1 MRILDPI
8 SNNLSLGT
16 DEYSDTIGIV
26 FKTDEEIGAPQL
38 GVIIPKFMLGY
49 TFKNGDKATE
59 ESISVKGKKCIN
71 EDSNSYWDSSIIL
84 KNYITV
90 DPLLNQNQA
99 MAKYTVG
106 DKVLISMI
114 DNDIKTLAFLP
125 YSINRLGQRATDK
138 FIIAVPANE
147 HENTALSEDNS
158 YFFKMDSTKD
168 VQILQIA
175 TSNKNNETCKFILT
189 MDSKNGVMT
198 IDDDSGE
205 RSWEMNYQDDSII
218 TKTSGTTFTQKADK
232 ITMDAD
238 TIEVTAK
245 SKISLDVK
253 DGDFKLDASNIKE
266 KSSDTKYEF
275 SNFKQTSD
283 VGTYNV
289 NSEKHD
295 GISVSFKDK
304 LFHCDSPTIGLNG
317 VVVFPSF
324 TIGLIPDIN
333 VPVPAINGSSGPK
346 GCTVFQTDP
355 SGVPLVKFP
364 QLINCLMQLA
374 IAADMYPS
382 GAGMGSAAVASFA
395 NEGSTTKL
403 MGS

>member
-1 MRILDPI
+1 M
-8 SNNLSLGT
+8 
-16 DEYSDTIGIV
+16 
-26 FKTDEEIGAPQL
+26 
-38 GVIIPKFMLGY
+38 
-49 TFKNGDKATE
+49 
-59 ESISVKGKKCIN
+59 
-71 EDSNSYWDSSIIL
+71 
-84 KNYITV
+84 
-90 DPLLNQNQA
+90 
-99 MAKYTVG
+99 
-106 DKVLISMI
+106 
-114 DNDIKTLAFLP
+114 
-125 YSINRLGQRATDK
+125 
-138 FIIAVPANE
+138 
-147 HENTALSEDNS
+147 
-158 YFFKMDSTKD
+158 
-168 VQILQIA
+168 
-175 TSNKNNETCKFILT
+175 
-189 MDSKNGVMT
+189 
-198 IDDDSGE
+198 
-205 RSWEMNYQDDSII
+205 
-218 TKTSGTTFTQKADK
+218 
-232 ITMDAD
+232 
-238 TIEVTAK
+238 
-245 SKISLDVK
+245 
-253 DGDFKLDASNIKE
+253 
-266 KSSDTKYEF
+266 
-275 SNFKQTSD
+275 
-283 VGTYNV
+283 GTYNV